1 MPNEKEIAII
11 QKAAMFDLIQII
23 KKQPDKTY
31 TADELEALIVAYITG
46 AEQYRFLARYK
57 MGPGRMPR
65 PNLPF
70 QVYLKLT

>member
-31 TADELEALIVAYITG
+31 TADELEALLVAYFTG
-46 AEQYRFLARYK
+46 AEQYRFLAR
-57 MGPGRMPR
+57 
-65 PNLPF
+65 
-70 QVYLKLT
+70 